1 MTLCIDAGNT
11 QLFGGIYSG
20 EKIILRF
27 RKRTGEGSSSDEIG
41 IFLINVLIAN
51 SLDPKEIDKI
61 AICSVVPYEN
71 HSLASACEKYFKIRP
86 FFLRAGIKSG
96 LKLKYKNPL
105 ELGADRIATSI
116 GSIKRHPGVNLIVI
130 DMGTATTFDLI
141 TNEKEHL
148 GGAIFP
154 GLRIAMD
161 SLEQRTAKL
170 PKVEIVKPVDV
181 CGRSTV
187 ENIQSGLFWGTIGLL
202 KELIERFTKAQFGGE
217 KPIII
222 GTGGFSSL
230 FKTENIFDYVYPD
243 LVLEGINTALELN
256 R

>member
-1 MTLCIDAGNT
+1 MVLCIDAGNT
-11 QLFGGIYSG
+11 QLFGGIYLNN
-20 EKIILRF
+20 EIVLRF

-41 IFLINVLIAN
+41 IFLKNVLIAN
-51 SLDPKEIDKI
+51 DLDPKKVKKI
-61 AICSVVPYEN
+61 AICSVVPDEN
-71 HSLASACEKYFKIRP
+71 HSLASACEKYFKQRP

-116 GSIKRHPGVNLIVI
+116 GSMKRHPEQNLIII
-130 DMGTATTFDLI
+130 DMGTATTFDLV
-141 TNEKEHL
+141 TKNREHL

-154 GLRIAMD
+154 GIRIAMD
-161 SLEQRTAKL
+161 SLEERTAKL
-170 PKVEIVKPVDV
+170 PKVEIIKPITS

-187 ENIQSGLFWGTIGLL
+187 ENIQSGLFFGTVGML
-202 KELIERFTKAQFGGE
+202 KELITRFTEESFNGD
-217 KPIII
+217 KPLII

-230 FKTENIFDYVYPD
+230 FKNENIFDYVYPD
-243 LVLEGINTALELN
+243 LVLEGINKALELN

>member
-1 MTLCIDAGNT
+1 MVLCIDAGNT

-27 RKRTGEGSSSDEIG
+27 RKRSGEGSSSDEIG
-41 IFLINVLIAN
+41 IFLKNVLIAN
-51 SLDPKEIDKI
+51 DLNPKDVSQI
-61 AICSVVPYEN
+61 AICSVVPDEN

-96 LKLKYKNPL
+96 LKIKYKNPL

-116 GSIKRHPGVNLIVI
+116 GSIKRHKNQSLIII
-130 DMGTATTFDLI
+130 DMGTATTFDI
-141 TNEKEHL
+141 VTKNREHL

-161 SLEQRTAKL
+161 SLEERTAKL
-170 PKVEIVKPVDV
+170 PKVEILRPTAS

-187 ENIQSGLFWGTIGLL
+187 ENIQSGLYYGTIGMLR
-202 KELIERFTKAQFGGE
+202 ELITKFTLECFDGE
-217 KPIII
+217 NPIVI

-230 FKTENIFDYVYPD
+230 FKNEDIFDFVYPD
-243 LVLEGINTALELN
+243 LVLEGIHTALELN

>member
-1 MTLCIDAGNT
+1 MILCIDAGNT

-20 EKIILRF
+20 DKIILRF

-41 IFLINVLIAN
+41 IFLKNVLIAN
-51 SLDPKEIDKI
+51 DLNPKDVKQI
-61 AICSVVPYEN
+61 AICSVVPDEN
-71 HSLASACEKYFKIRP
+71 HSLASACEKYFKLRP

-96 LKLKYKNPL
+96 LQLKYKNPL

-116 GSIKRHPGVNLIVI
+116 GSIKRHPEKNLIVI
-130 DMGTATTFDLI
+130 DMGTATTFDI
-141 TNEKEHL
+141 VTKNKEHL

-154 GLRIAMD
+154 GLKISMD

-170 PKVEIVKPVDV
+170 PKVEIIKPTEA

-187 ENIQSGLFWGTIGLL
+187 SNIQSGLYYGSIGML
-202 KELIERFTKAQFGGE
+202 KELILRFTQECFAGE
-217 KPIII
+217 APIVI

-230 FKTENIFDYVYPD
+230 FSDAKIFDYVYPD
-243 LVLEGINTALELN
+243 LVLEGINKALELN

>member
-1 MTLCIDAGNT
+1 MILCIDAGNT
-11 QLFGGIYSG
+11 QLFGGIYSNNQ
-20 EKIILRF
+20 IILRF

-41 IFLINVLIAN
+41 IFLKNVLIAN
-51 SLDPKEIDKI
+51 ELDPKEVKQV
-61 AICSVVPYEN
+61 AICSVVPEEN
-71 HSLASACEKYFKIRP
+71 HSLASACEKYFNIRP

-96 LKLKYKNPL
+96 LVLKYKNPL

-116 GSIKRHPGVNLIVI
+116 GSIQRHPGKNLIII

-141 TNEKEHL
+141 TKNKEHL

-154 GLRIAMD
+154 GLRIAME
-161 SLEQRTAKL
+161 SLEKRTAKL
-170 PKVEIVKPVDV
+170 PKVEIIKPLVA

-187 ENIQSGLFWGTIGLL
+187 ENIQSGLFFGTVGML
-202 KELIERFTKAQFGGE
+202 KELITRFTDESFHGE

-230 FKTENIFDYVYPD
+230 LKNEEIFDYVYPD
-243 LVLEGINTALELN
+243 LVLEGINKALELN

>member
-1 MTLCIDAGNT
+1 MILCIDAGNT

-41 IFLINVLIAN
+41 IFLKNVLIAN
-51 SLDPKEIDKI
+51 ELDPKNVKQI
-61 AICSVVPYEN
+61 AICSVVPDEN
-71 HSLASACEKYFKIRP
+71 HSLASACEKYFKLKP

-96 LKLKYKNPL
+96 LQIKYKNPL

-116 GSIKRHPGVNLIVI
+116 GSIKRHPNKNLIII
-130 DMGTATTFDLI
+130 DMGTATTFDI
-141 TNEKEHL
+141 VTSNREHL
-148 GGAIFP
+148 GGAIIP

-161 SLEQRTAKL
+161 SLEQRTANL
-170 PKVEIVKPVDV
+170 PKVEIIRPSAI

-187 ENIQSGLFWGTIGLL
+187 ENIQSGLFYGAIGML
-202 KELIERFTKAQFGGE
+202 KEMVTRFTDECFDGE
-217 KPIII
+217 KPVII
-222 GTGGFSSL
+222 GTGGFSGL
-230 FKTENIFDYVYPD
+230 FKHIEIFDFVYPD
-243 LVLEGINTALELN
+243 LVLEGINKALELN

>member
-1 MTLCIDAGNT
+1 MILCLDAGNT
-11 QLFGGIYSG
+11 QLFGGIYSNG
-20 EKIILRF
+20 EITLRF

-51 SLDPKEIDKI
+51 ELDPKEVKQI
-61 AICSVVPYEN
+61 AICSVVPDEN
-71 HSLASACEKYFKIRP
+71 HSLASACERYFKIRP

-116 GSIKRHPGVNLIVI
+116 GSIGRHPNMDLIII
-130 DMGTATTFDLI
+130 DMGTATTFDLV
-141 TNEKEHL
+141 TKEKEHL
-148 GGAIFP
+148 GGAIIP
-154 GLRIAMD
+154 GLRIAMN

-170 PKVEIVKPVDV
+170 PKVEIIKASNA

-187 ENIQSGLFWGTIGLL
+187 ENIQSGLYFGTIGML
-202 KELIERFTKAQFGGE
+202 KELISRFTDESFKGK
-217 KPIII
+217 KPLII

-230 FKTENIFDYVYPD
+230 FADANIFDYVYPN
-243 LVLEGINTALELN
+243 LVLEGIYKALELN

>member
-1 MTLCIDAGNT
+1 MILCIDAGNT

-27 RKRTGEGSSSDEIG
+27 RKRTREGSSSDEIG
-41 IFLINVLIAN
+41 IFLKNVLIAN
-51 SLDPKEIDKI
+51 ELDPKDVEQI
-61 AICSVVPYEN
+61 AICSVVPDEN
-71 HSLASACEKYFKIRP
+71 HSLASACEKYFKLRP

-96 LKLKYKNPL
+96 LKIKYKNPL

-116 GSIKRHPGVNLIVI
+116 GSIKRHPGKNIIII
-130 DMGTATTFDLI
+130 DMGTATTFDI
-141 TNEKEHL
+141 INKNREHL

-154 GLRIAMD
+154 GLRISMD

-170 PKVEIVKPVDV
+170 PKVEIIRPLTV

-187 ENIQSGLFWGTIGLL
+187 ENIQSGLYYGAIGQL
-202 KELIERFTKAQFGGE
+202 KELISRFTTESFQGE

-230 FKTENIFDYVYPD
+230 FKDEKIFDYVYPD
-243 LVLEGINTALELN
+243 LVLEGINKALELN